1 MRKTLSGLFV
11 LSLTLAPAAV
21 HAQTWRREAEGYLS
35 SIVTVAFFAALA
47 WALVSLVWAGK
58 ALWQTVRGPREGAPQ
73 TRREAAIEAAKR
85 VVWGMAPF
93 MIINRLRLTDQFV
106 DQWPSLFIGVLWTAA
121 LLPALLIPA
130 GHRSARL
137 VRMIDLAL
145 ADALALLLVYWR
157 VIGTEYSLNFFAL
170 GAFALILHLT
180 VIFSL
185 AALGQAHLKTRWA
198 LLAMLLFFGS
208 SFVLTPALAADRLK
222 FNGQTVFEVGDINE
236 SISGAA
242 LEQDGTRAFVLFER
256 TPRKLFF
263 VDLETGHRQAIFNS
277 AEAQFEF
284 FTLDPKRELLA
295 APTKKMFER
304 RMYLFTATPFIPR
317 GRYQGG
323 ESFTAMAAAV
333 SDNYTVVGG
342 EGANANFRLCRVLDG
357 RGGDDWPIAQI
368 CRELL
373 LPIKRVG
380 HVLILS
386 SRNLAVVAEGK
397 KDLAQGYQAMV
408 IDLNGGRVLYAAD
421 LGRGLG
427 QMAYDELMGM
437 IYFARPETG
446 VVEARI
452 IDKLELRETLQLEPG
467 VEFIRIDGNRR
478 LLLAAS
484 PRTGRFVVYNL
495 ETKKVLSRVAIGSGI
510 KSMDYSTEHGLALL
524 NAKRGLVVV
533 KTFDLP
539 GMPLPY

>member
-1 MRKTLSGLFV
+1 MRKKLSGLFV
-11 LSLTLAPAAV
+11 LSLTLAPVAV
-21 HAQTWRREAEGYLS
+21 HAQTWRHEAEGYVS
-35 SIVTVAFFAALA
+35 SIVNIAFFAALA

-58 ALWQTVRGPREGAPQ
+58 ALWRVILGPREDAPQ
-73 TRREAAIEAAKR
+73 TRREAGIEAIKR
-85 VVWGMAPF
+85 VVWGLVPF
-93 MIINRLRLTDQFV
+93 LLINRLRLTDQFI
-106 DQWPSLFIGVLWTAA
+106 DQLPSLLIGALWAAA

-130 GHRSARL
+130 QKKSARL
-137 VRMIDLAL
+137 VRMINLAL
-145 ADALALLLVYWR
+145 ADVLALLLIYWR
-157 VIGTEYSLNFFAL
+157 VIGTEYSLNFITL

-185 AALGQAHLKTRWA
+185 AALGQAHVKTRWA
-198 LLAMLLFFGS
+198 LLVMVLFFGS

-222 FNGQTVFEVGDINE
+222 LNGQTIFEVGDLNEQIN
-236 SISGAA
+236 GAA
-242 LEQDGTRAFVLFER
+242 LEQDGTRAFVLFDR

-263 VDLETGHRQAIFNS
+263 VDLESGHRQAIFNS
-277 AEAQFEF
+277 TQAHFEF
-284 FTLDPKRELLA
+284 FTLDPKRELIL
-295 APTKKMFER
+295 APTKKMFEK

-323 ESFTAMAAAV
+323 ESFTALTAAV
-333 SDNYTVVGG
+333 EGNYLVVGG
-342 EGANANFRLCRVLDG
+342 EGANANFRICRVLDG
-357 RGGDDWPIAQI
+357 RGGDDWPIAQS

-380 HVLILS
+380 NVLLLS
-386 SRNLAVVAEGK
+386 SRNLAVLTEGK
-397 KDLAQGYQAMV
+397 KDFARGYQAMV
-408 IDLNGGRVLYAAD
+408 IELNGGRVLYSAD

-446 VVEARI
+446 TIEVRFS
-452 IDKLELRETLQLEPG
+452 DKLALQETIPLEPG
-467 VEFIRIDGNRR
+467 VDFITIDNRRR

-484 PRTGRFVVYNL
+484 SYTGRFVIYNM
-495 ETKKVLSRVAIGSGI
+495 ETKKILSRVAIGSGI
-510 KSMDYSTEHGLALL
+510 KSMDYSAEHGLTLF
-524 NAKRGLVVV
+524 NAKRGLVAV